1 MSEKFICDGSRQTL
15 RCPRCGRATTRVK
28 DTRSRPEYMARV
40 RKCLA
45 CGRHFRTAEIWVP
58 DELEMQQ
65 DPATRSWYI
74 DKMREKIKRAERRR
88 RSEADINK
96 TN

>member
-1 MSEKFICDGSRQTL
+1 MRAGQRQTI
-15 RCPRCGRATTRVK
+15 RCPRCGHAGTRVAE
-28 DTRSRPEYMARV
+28 TRSRPEYVVRV

-45 CGRHFRTAEIWVP
+45 CGRRFRTAEIWVP
-58 DELEMQQ
+58 DELETQQ

-88 RSEADINK
+88 RSEANID
-96 TN
+96 